1 MTLPEIKDSTERFL
15 GGFGI
20 FTDESRWDGLY
31 MESLIH
37 KYSRMAIVMQF
48 AKNKRVNPIWSQQLI
63 LDFSEGLQ
71 DDNCLVKFPMP
82 QFIQLDNE
90 RGGIIYAGTIEGNCQ
105 VRVANTR
112 QDLILAQTHR
122 NAKNTTRILYSDGY
136 LEVYGNAMLEELR
149 IDAIF
154 LDPTQVTTY
163 NKLKDDYP
171 LNNELVPD
179 MQKLLFQY
187 EGQFML
193 QGKVDG
199 KTNGGDDNATT
210 SR

>member
-48 AKNKRVNPIWSQQLI
+48 AKNKRVNPIWFQQLV
-63 LDFSEGLQ
+63 LDYSEGLQ
-71 DDNCLVKFPMP
+71 ESNCLVKFEIP
-82 QFIQLDNE
+82 QFIQLDNM
-90 RGGIIYAGTIEGNCQ
+90 RGGLAYVGTIEGNCPF
-105 VRVANTR
+105 RVVNSRMDLVNANHRSAGKVTR
-112 QDLILAQTHR
+112 VM
-122 NAKNTTRILYSDGY
+122 YSDGN
-136 LEVYGNAMLEELR
+136 LEVYGNTMLEEIR
-149 IDAIF
+149 VDAIF
-154 LDPTQVTTY
+154 LNPTEVRTY

-193 QGKVDG
+193 QGKVDS